1 VTHTVTADDG
11 ELYIPRGA
19 VHAIR
24 VRKDVHGE
32 FGERADPDP
41 VRKMRFLRRLV
52 TRGGQAHEL
61 GRIQMMRVFYEDGEF
76 PISNP
81 YGIAF

>member
-1 VTHTVTADDG
+1 MTANDG

-19 VHAIR
+19 VHSIS

-32 FGERADPDP
+32 FGERADPNP

-76 PISNP
+76 LIP
-81 YGIAF
+81 YSCGIAF